1 MNGFVLFAA
10 PPIIDPVVIFAAI
23 IILVLIIRVI
33 GAVIAAG
40 NNPNMPPRRPPGP
53 PRLPQPPDGDSDAL
67 RGEIEEFLKRVS
79 NRREGQPQ
87 RPPGAPPRPPGAP
100 GRPGGV
106 PPRPTPVIRTPPS
119 VPPQE
124 RRRRPPVVVA
134 TASTPTLEVVEPV
147 GPGGDIDEHVKRY
160 MSTRQFDQRAGQLTS
175 IDEKERQFDRQVQKT
190 FAHEVGHLRPSALSI
205 AGDDRSVS
213 EIAPKVID
221 DQNRQNKSFGLLT
234 GKNLINA
241 VIISE
246 IMQRPEHR
254 W

>member
-1 MNGFVLFAA
+1 MNGMVLFGA

-53 PRLPQPPDGDSDAL
+53 PRLPQPPDRDSDAL
-67 RGEIEEFLKRVS
+67 RGEIEEFLRRVS

-87 RPPGAPPRPPGAP
+87 RPPGAPARPPATP
-100 GRPGGV
+100 PRVPAA
-106 PPRPTPVIRTPPS
+106 PPRPAPVIRTPPS
-119 VPPQE
+119 VPSQE

-134 TASTPTLEVVEPV
+134 TATTPPIEVVEA
-147 GPGGDIDEHVKRY
+147 PGSGADIDEHVKRY
-160 MSTRQFDQRAGQLTS
+160 LNTRQFEQRAENLGT
-175 IDEKERQFDRQVQKT
+175 IDENERQFDRQVQKT
-190 FAHEVGHLRPSALSI
+190 FAHEVGHLRPSVLSV
-205 AGDDRSVS
+205 AGDERNVS
-213 EIAPKVID
+213 QTAPRVVD
-221 DQNRQNKSFGLLT
+221 DQNRRNNNFLLLT
-234 GKNLINA
+234 GSNLLNA

>member
-10 PPIIDPVVIFAAI
+10 PPFIDPVVIFAAI

-53 PRLPQPPDGDSDAL
+53 PRLPQPPEGDGDAL
-67 RGEIEEFLKRVS
+67 RGEIEEFLRRVS

-87 RPPGAPPRPPGAP
+87 RSPGAPPRPPGTPPRAP
-100 GRPGGV
+100 GAPQRPA
-106 PPRPTPVIRTPPS
+106 PVIRTPPS

-134 TASTPTLEVVEPV
+134 TATTPPVEVVEAPR
-147 GPGGDIDEHVKRY
+147 PGGDIDEHVKRY
-160 MSTRQFDQRAGQLTS
+160 LNTRQFEQRAEHLTS
-175 IDEKERQFDRQVQKT
+175 IDAKEKQFDRQVQKT
-190 FAHEVGHLRPSALSI
+190 FAHEVGHLRPSALSV
-205 AGDDRSVS
+205 AGDERSVS
-213 EIAPKVID
+213 ETAPQVID
-221 DQNRQNKSFGLLT
+221 DQNRQNRTFRLLT
-234 GKNLINA
+234 GANLINA
-241 VIISE
+241 VIINE
-246 IMQRPEHR
+246 IMHRPEHR